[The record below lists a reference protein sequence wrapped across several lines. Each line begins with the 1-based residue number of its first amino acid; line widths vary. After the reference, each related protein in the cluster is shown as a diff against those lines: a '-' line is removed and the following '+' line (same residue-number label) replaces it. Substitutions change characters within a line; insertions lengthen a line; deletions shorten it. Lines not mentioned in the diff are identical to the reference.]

1 MMAGG
6 SGGQGGSGDKKGQKS
21 GLGGHIAPKIE
32 DADDFVPQSDSARA
46 GSREDF
52 E

>member
-6 SGGQGGSGDKKGQKS
+6 GQGGTSGKKDKKS
-21 GLGGHIAPKIE
+21 GLGGHIAPKLE
-32 DADDFVPQSDSARA
+32 DDDDFIPQSDSARA

-52 E
+52 Q